1 MSQDGDCSQTQWG
14 TQENRGYAVT
24 QQGICLTDTS
34 HEVSF
39 HVGKLGSRRKIK
51 SVLDVWNSFH
61 LVPLVEEDRD
71 KTIFIIP
78 WGRYRHRVLLQGYLT
93 SMDGYTH

>member
-1 MSQDGDCSQTQWG
+1 MS
-14 TQENRGYAVT
+14 
-24 QQGICLTDTS
+24 
-34 HEVSF
+34 EVGSLSSK
-39 HVGKLGSRRKIK
+39 HVGKLGSCRKIK

-78 WGRYRHRVLLQGYLT
+78 WGRYRHRVSLQGYLT
-93 SMDGYTH
+93 SVDGYTH